1 MPRKVFFSFHH
12 KRDIWRV
19 GIIRNCGVFRGDD
32 AQPFLDAA
40 AWEEVRKLGT
50 ENIKRWIDKE
60 MEGKSVLVVCIG
72 NETNNRRWVRY
83 EIGKAHDEQRGIIGI
98 RIHNMKNQDSE
109 TDNPGRNPLDT
120 FYITQNGEK
129 ICFSELYPTYDWV
142 GDEGRKNIE
151 DWVERSAIKAGR

>member
-19 GIIRNCGVFRGDD
+19 SQIRNCGVFHDGD

-40 AWEEVRKLGT
+40 AWEEVRKQGT

-60 MEGKSVLVVCIG
+60 MDGKTVLVVCIG

-83 EIGKAHDEQRGIIGI
+83 EIVKAYEENKGIIGI
-98 RIHNMKNQDSE
+98 TIHNMKNSDSE
-109 TDNPGRNPLDT
+109 KDYPGKNPLST
-120 FYITQNGEK
+120 FHITQNGREQ
-129 ICFSELYPTYDWV
+129 CFSDMYSTYDWV
-142 GDEGRKNIE
+142 KDNGRENIKKWIE
-151 DWVERSAIKAGR
+151 EAANKVGR